1 MLVYYSLLINIII
14 YYYCPVETKAQ
25 AAVTDT
31 VKHRLEQLDDFEEVC
46 VAMVIQYKALYNN
59 VGICEGDA

>member
-1 MLVYYSLLINIII
+1 MLITLLHLT
-14 YYYCPVETKAQ
+14 VETKAQ

-46 VAMVIQYKALYNN
+46 VCVCRY
-59 VGICEGDA
+59 GDAVHFIVT

>member
-1 MLVYYSLLINIII
+1 MLIVLLHVT
-14 YYYCPVETKAQ
+14 VETKAQ

-46 VAMVIQYKALYNN
+46 VAMVMQ
-59 VGICEGDA
+59 

>member
-1 MLVYYSLLINIII
+1 M
-14 YYYCPVETKAQ
+14 ETKAQ

-46 VAMVIQYKALYNN
+46 VTMVMHCVL
-59 VGICEGDA
+59 V